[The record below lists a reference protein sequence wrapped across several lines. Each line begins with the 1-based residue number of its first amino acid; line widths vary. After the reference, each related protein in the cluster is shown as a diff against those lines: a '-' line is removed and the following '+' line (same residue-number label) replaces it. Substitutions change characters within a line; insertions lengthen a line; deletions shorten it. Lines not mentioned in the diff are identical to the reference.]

1 MKIILAI
8 LFNFVAGIAMGS
20 AVGLDPVVSGIGLN
34 CLSALAGPF
43 MPKGVLP
50 EGVAKE
56 IWTGELV
63 KALKEREKGTFLEGI
78 PDMSKYAENDV
89 IHAIDVGVNPDVLI
103 NNSSYPIAVQE
114 LEDGDIAFKLDKFQ
128 TKATPVTDDEL
139 YAISYDKIS
148 SVKDRHAE
156 SIEEGKY
163 LKAIHALAPQ
173 SEDKDNFIIETTGE
187 QIDQR
192 KRMTRADIIALKSKF
207 DNAKFPKKG
216 RRLVLSADHINDL
229 LSQDQKF
236 AEQYYNYADGKILRM
251 YGFDIYEGTSNP
263 YYTEA
268 KTKVAFGTSPGGTD
282 REASVAFIVSNV
294 FKATGSTKMYYRKAE
309 TDPEYQRN
317 LINYR
322 HYFVA
327 LPKQLKAAGAIVSA
341 KAGE

>member
-1 MKIILAI
+1 MKILIAI
-8 LFNFVAGIAMGS
+8 LFNMLAGALMGSCVGADPLISGIA
-20 AVGLDPVVSGIGLN
+20 VNGIV
-34 CLSALAGPF
+34 AMAGPF
-43 MPKGVLP
+43 LPKGVMA

-63 KALKEREKGTFLEGI
+63 RALREREKGTFLDGV

-89 IHAIDVGVNPDVLI
+89 IHAVDVGVNPDVLV

-114 LEDGDIAFKLDKFQ
+114 LEDGDVAFKLDKFQ

-139 YAISYDKIS
+139 FAVSYDKIA

-156 SIEEGKY
+156 SIEEAKY

-173 SEDKDNFIIETTGE
+173 SENADNFIIETTGE

-192 KRMTRADIIALKSKF
+192 KRMTRADIIALKAKF
-207 DNAKFPKKG
+207 DKAKFPKKG
-216 RRLVLSADHINDL
+216 RRLVLSADHVNDL

-236 AEQYYNYADGKILRM
+236 AEQYYNYADGRILRM
-251 YGFDIYEGTSNP
+251 YGFDIFEGTSNP
-263 YYTEA
+263 YYNESKA
-268 KTKVAFGTSPGGTD
+268 KVAFGTSPGGTD
-282 REASVAFIVSNV
+282 REASVAFITSNV

-322 HYFVA
+322 HYFMA
-327 LPKQLKAAGAIVSA
+327 LPKQLKAAGAILSA